1 MMTQSDRSAVV
12 LDTNVVSILY
22 ERDSPGHEFCYESLR
37 DRRKLVS
44 FITEYEIRW
53 GIERSGWSSI
63 RKQRV
68 LNDLRIYQVVWGRFY
83 IVRAAVELMARCR
96 HQPPSFPDLFI
107 ASTAYAHNC
116 PLVTDDKRLAE
127 QLSAAGFHNVI
138 TRHSLVAG

>member
-1 MMTQSDRSAVV
+1 M
-12 LDTNVVSILY
+12 
-22 ERDSPGHEFCYESLR
+22 
-37 DRRKLVS
+37 S

-68 LNDLRIYQVVWGRFY
+68 LNDLRSYQVVWGRFY

-116 PLVTDDKRLAE
+116 PLVTDDKRLVE

-138 TRHSLVAG
+138 TRHSLAAG